1 MLVALNGAAHHLPGG
16 VERLDMWHQSAEL
29 GEMLFAKSV
38 ANWDTISRCAM
49 VET

>member
-1 MLVALNGAAHHLPGG
+1 MLVALKGAAHHLPGV
-16 VERLDMWHQSAEL
+16 VESLDMWHQSAEL
-29 GEMLFAKSV
+29 GEMFAKSV